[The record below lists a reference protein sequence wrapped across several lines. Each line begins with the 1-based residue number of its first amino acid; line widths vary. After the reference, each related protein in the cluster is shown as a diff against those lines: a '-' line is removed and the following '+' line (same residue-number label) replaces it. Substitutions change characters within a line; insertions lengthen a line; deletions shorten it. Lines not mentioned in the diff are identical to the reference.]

1 MIEQLNIFSVF
12 SDLPIHASFENLFS
26 QTTAAVK
33 AYDIYYQG
41 LGHMLEQTLLNVS
54 WETRLAIP
62 TMMTTSLVSI
72 SSSLIKSYTNLSEQ
86 EAEAPLIIRKPPTTY
101 VSSETYGS
109 MLLRVKDYLAPYGE
123 RFVAKWE
130 GAWQT
135 LSSTNEDRV
144 AKQHTL

>member
-62 TMMTTSLVSI
+62 TMMTKIGRASCR
-72 SSSLIKSYTNLSEQ
+72 E
-86 EAEAPLIIRKPPTTY
+86 
-101 VSSETYGS
+101 
-109 MLLRVKDYLAPYGE
+109 RV
-123 RFVAKWE
+123 
-130 GAWQT
+130 
-135 LSSTNEDRV
+135 
-144 AKQHTL
+144 